1 MGIKNILLNTSTS
14 NGPISVD
21 IWKQYFKNVFLPA
34 FVFIACPNFDH
45 LATSKVP
52 FAKPYFKCLAGDH
65 IAHLNDFLRTRM
77 GIFFTLMMQQGWQ
90 LISWSFLLNNFHH
103 NNFVLAACL
112 KFMSIVIALLS
123 QYRQVWWMNSKD
135 LNWEEHAYFRPKRVN
150 FSLMLSKGWQIL
162 AE

>member
-21 IWKQYFKNVFLPA
+21 IWKQYFKYVFLPA
-34 FVFIACPNFDH
+34 FVFIAYPNLDH

-77 GIFFTLMMQQGWQ
+77 GIFFTLMMQQGYKLTANILKLFTEQFSSQQ
-90 LISWSFLLNNFHH
+90 L
-103 NNFVLAACL
+103 CPGC
-112 KFMSIVIALLS
+112 MSKIHVYCYGFIKPIPASL
-123 QYRQVWWMNSKD
+123 
-135 LNWEEHAYFRPKRVN
+135 VN
-150 FSLMLSKGWQIL
+150 EL
-162 AE
+162 

>member
-1 MGIKNILLNTSTS
+1 MVLGLTLHHLKTNLRQEGQIGIDRTFCLIDFDLGIKNILLNTSTS

-34 FVFIACPNFDH
+34 FVFIAYPNLDH

-77 GIFFTLMMQQGWQ
+77 GIFFTLMMQQG
-90 LISWSFLLNNFHH
+90 
-103 NNFVLAACL
+103 
-112 KFMSIVIALLS
+112 
-123 QYRQVWWMNSKD
+123 Y
-135 LNWEEHAYFRPKRVN
+135 
-150 FSLMLSKGWQIL
+150 
-162 AE
+162 